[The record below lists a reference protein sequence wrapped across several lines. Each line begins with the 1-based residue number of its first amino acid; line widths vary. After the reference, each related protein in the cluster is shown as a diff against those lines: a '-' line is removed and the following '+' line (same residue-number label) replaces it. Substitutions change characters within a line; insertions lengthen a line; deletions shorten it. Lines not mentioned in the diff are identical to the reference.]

1 MRSELG
7 AGGGGQTN
15 NPGSFCLANFIRSEI
30 GREIESHEKLHLWIN
45 LLELGFVFQCLIRC
59 GDGWCEIWLTTGT
72 SGFWDM
78 RGLRVEYH
86 HDICETEPALSD
98 MRSDELR

>member
-1 MRSELG
+1 MRSELV

-30 GREIESHEKLHLWIN
+30 GREIESHEKLCLWVN

-59 GDGWCEIWLTTGT
+59 GDGWCKIWLRQVFQGFGT
-72 SGFWDM
+72 

-86 HDICETEPALSD
+86 HDICEMEPALSD
-98 MRSDELR
+98 MRSYELR